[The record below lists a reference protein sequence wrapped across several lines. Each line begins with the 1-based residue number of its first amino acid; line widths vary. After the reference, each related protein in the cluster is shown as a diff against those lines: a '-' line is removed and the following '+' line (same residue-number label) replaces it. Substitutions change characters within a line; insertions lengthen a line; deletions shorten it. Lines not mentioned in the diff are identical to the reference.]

1 MIIFMMFVEVL
12 INKKSLIMKL
22 TVNKQLKTL
31 KVILLVTLFSVS
43 GLQAQNVA
51 SAKKTATIDF
61 ESEILDY
68 GTIEK
73 GTDGTRTFIFTN
85 SGNAPLI
92 ISDVKTSCGCTVPT
106 YSKEAILPGEEGEI
120 KVKYDTKKVGA
131 FTKTITVSSNANLTR
146 KTLKIKG
153 TIVAVN

>member
-1 MIIFMMFVEVL
+1 
-12 INKKSLIMKL
+12 MKL
-22 TVNKQLKTL
+22 TVNKKLSAM
-31 KVILLVTLFSVS
+31 KVFLLVAVFSVAS
-43 GLQAQNVA
+43 LQAQDLA
-51 SAKKTATIDF
+51 SAKKTASIDF
-61 ESEILDY
+61 ETEVLDY

-73 GTDGTRTFIFTN
+73 GTDGTRTFTFTN
-85 SGNAPLI
+85 TGNAPLI

-120 KVKYDTKKVGA
+120 EVKYNTKKVGA